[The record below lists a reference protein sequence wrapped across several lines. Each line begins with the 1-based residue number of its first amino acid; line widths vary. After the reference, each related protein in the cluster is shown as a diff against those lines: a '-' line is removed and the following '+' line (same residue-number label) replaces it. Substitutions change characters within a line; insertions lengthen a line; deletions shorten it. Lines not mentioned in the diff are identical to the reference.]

1 MAVLLSAASAAAL
14 AVAPAPAPWPWYFMF
29 AVCIIAAAEI
39 IGVLHSTLFDA
50 ALRDPLTSA
59 WNRAGVE
66 RHAADLI
73 ARAQRRAE
81 PVGVIVLD
89 VDDFKAVNDHDGHAA
104 GDRVLAQLARAWTS
118 RLPTSALIGRL
129 GGDEFVV
136 VLSGF
141 DDRRARDL
149 ARDLAA
155 AGPVRV
161 SAGTAVGR
169 PVDAEG
175 FALLMASAD
184 DELYRIKR
192 ERKSRD

>member
-1 MAVLLSAASAAAL
+1 M
-14 AVAPAPAPWPWYFMF
+14 
-29 AVCIIAAAEI
+29 
-39 IGVLHSTLFDA
+39 
-50 ALRDPLTSA
+50 
-59 WNRAGVE
+59 
-66 RHAADLI
+66 
-73 ARAQRRAE
+73 
-81 PVGVIVLD
+81 
-89 VDDFKAVNDHDGHAA
+89 
-104 GDRVLAQLARAWTS
+104 
-118 RLPTSALIGRL
+118 
-129 GGDEFVV
+129 V